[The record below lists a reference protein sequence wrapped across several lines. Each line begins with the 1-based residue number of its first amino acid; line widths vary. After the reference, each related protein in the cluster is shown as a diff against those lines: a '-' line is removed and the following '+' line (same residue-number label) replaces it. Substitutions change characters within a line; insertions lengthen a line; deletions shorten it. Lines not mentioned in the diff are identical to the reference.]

1 MIGSV
6 SLDNLPWQHDVS
18 HGVTSIIII
27 GLSTLKGKGTIQ
39 GQGSLGVILRIR
51 LPQELQG

>member
-6 SLDNLPWQHDVS
+6 SLDNLPWQYNVS
-18 HGVTSIIII
+18 HGVISIIII